1 MISGQG
7 RAKMKKLLILV
18 FVGLLVS
25 CVEVKRPGLELQ
37 ATIDTR
43 AVKTAIN
50 PDSDYSPC
58 KGLVAA
64 NKGAYIQC
72 DADGSFMIMPSSGNT
87 VQDPFQSGVWQNEN
101 ANKIVVKIMRDGSD
115 NVLMT
120 FTVKSGS
127 FSPFK
132 LYPGKYTAKV
142 SFFGA
147 TGATTEHFVVD
158 IKRGNAWAEM
168 ANQFVDFVRTTPAS

>member
-1 MISGQG
+1 
-7 RAKMKKLLILV
+7 MKKLLILV

-25 CVEVKRPGLELQ
+25 CVEVKRPGMELH

-58 KGLVAA
+58 KGLAAA

-72 DADGSFMIMPSSGNT
+72 DADGSFTVMPASGGT
-87 VQDPFQSGVWQNEN
+87 VQDPLQSGVWQNDN
-101 ANKIVVKIMRDGSD
+101 AKKIVVKITREGSD
-115 NVLMT
+115 KIVMA

-127 FSPFK
+127 FAPLK
-132 LYPGKYTAKV
+132 LYPGKYIAKV
-142 SFFGA
+142 SFFGEA
-147 TGATTEHFVVD
+147 GATTEHIVVD
-158 IKRGNAWAEM
+158 TKKGNAWAEA
-168 ANQFVDFVRTTPAS
+168 ANQFVDFVQTTPAS